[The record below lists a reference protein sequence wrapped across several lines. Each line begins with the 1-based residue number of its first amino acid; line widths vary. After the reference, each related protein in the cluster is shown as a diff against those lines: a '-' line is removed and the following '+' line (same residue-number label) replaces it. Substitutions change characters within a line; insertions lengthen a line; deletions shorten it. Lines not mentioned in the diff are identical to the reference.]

1 MAVLRIRDENGE
13 FQSIP
18 AIKGEPGKDGARQYT
33 AGKNIEIT
41 KDDVI
46 NCTVEGG
53 GTVIIDPVPTQGS
66 KHAVSSGGTFDA
78 LAQKA
83 DKGDIPT
90 DVGDLENSAGYISNE
105 SDPVFKA
112 SAAYGISHQNIL
124 NWENKAELSDIVHQ
138 ISKLD
143 LLETMTD
150 NDSIPSLFR
159 LSYEKTN
166 ERLPDLELD
175 LMFSLTGISIKGL
188 VNTGFLYNTLKD
200 ASADNVLYR
209 NIGANLMEYDS
220 KVMFM
225 GYDHVNNEY
234 GSPISLANLIGALS
248 MLGPEIPVYFT
259 DGTNKLELS
268 LLAVHSNEERDYT
281 EVVIKLVPND
291 ALNDVQF
298 NPGFV
303 FIYIPLSRLITFL
316 TNDKD
321 PNWLHAIVH
330 YSSSVDRYLW

>member
-1 MAVLRIRDENGE
+1 MAILKIRDENGE
-13 FQSIP
+13 FQSVP
-18 AIKGEPGKDGARQYT
+18 AIKGEPGKDGVRQYT

-105 SDPVFKA
+105 SDPVFKE

-138 ISKLD
+138 ISELD
-143 LLETMTD
+143 LLETMVD
-150 NDSIPSLFR
+150 NYSIPSSFR

-166 ERLPDLELD
+166 ERLPILEVD
-175 LMFSLTGISIKGL
+175 LMFSLTGISFRIL
-188 VNTGFLYNTLKD
+188 FSEGFLYNTLKD

-220 KVMFM
+220 KVMLM
-225 GYDHVNNEY
+225 CHDHSSSSEFNTQT
-234 GSPISLANLIGALS
+234 SLAKLIGFLS
-248 MLGPEIPVYFT
+248 MIGSDIPVYVM
-259 DGTNKLELS
+259 DGTNKLEL
-268 LLAVHSNEERDYT
+268 LLSAVPSNEETDYT
-281 EVVIKLVPND
+281 EVVIKLVPNE

-298 NPGFV
+298 NPRFV
-303 FIYIPLSRLITFL
+303 YIYIPLFRLITFDRDSHKL
-316 TNDKD
+316 Y
-321 PNWLHAIVH
+321 AIVH
-330 YSSSVDRYLW
+330 YSGSMDRYL